1 MSVSSFNEHFLL
13 CFTLF
18 LSTCHLIQPMCI
30 DKCICMN
37 SGLQVN
43 CSGGTFKHVPIT
55 FNPRLREFNISH
67 NELSN
72 LGVSRPFDVYS
83 MLQYLDL
90 SYNKLQEIPMNTFQN
105 QKQLRVSNNLLIL
118 MLNISS
124 FFTLCPQSVQ

>member
-1 MSVSSFNEHFLL
+1 MIDMALHLNIVYSV
-13 CFTLF
+13 LF
-18 LSTCHLIQPMCI
+18 LTMIITSHIITNVQSMCI

-37 SGLQVN
+37 NGLQVN

-55 FNPRLREFNISH
+55 FNPRLKEFNISH

-83 MLQYLDL
+83 MLQSLDL

-105 QKQLRVSNNLLIL
+105 QKQLRVSN
-118 MLNISS
+118 M
-124 FFTLCPQSVQ
+124 FPYC